1 MPVIPAA
8 IPLIDRF
15 TDIADQAPR
24 QVAFVVADPD
34 GSERSRTF
42 GEIRAEYGEFTARLA
57 AAGVADGDVVVLA
70 IENHIVYYSLV
81 FAAWHA
87 GAAVLPISPYLDRSD
102 QDALLDVVA
111 TRLGR
116 PVLVDTVAHARHD
129 TVVVDATGGFDV
141 VPAAAA
147 ASTGQ
152 RRGPVDADR
161 THLYMTSGGATGLP
175 KVMRFKLSWAGKRD
189 MPYRSA
195 GLADPSGRSSGTATR
210 LICGSLYHTGNF
222 APSTHVMLTG
232 SAVIT
237 MSDFDPGLVCTLL
250 RRHEVFS
257 MGITP
262 GHMMSV
268 LATPDL
274 DRAAFDRLTRVSHG
288 AAPCPGW
295 VKRGWIDLVGP
306 KRLFEVYY
314 SSELSG
320 AGRPMVVDGE
330 QWLRKPGTV
339 GKATDVRI
347 LDADGRDVPVGEI
360 GEIFVRLDYGAANS
374 YVGDR
379 ELRRAPDD
387 PAYVSVADLGW
398 LDEDGYLF
406 LADRMSETI
415 DIGSVTV
422 YPSRVEEVI
431 GDDPEVADVAVVGL
445 WTEDGRPYLHAL
457 VQPVPGAGLSPT
469 AVRQL
474 CRAALTEAE
483 VPETVQFT
491 AVLPRTAEGKMR
503 RSVLRDMTSRD
514 GASRDLTGQA

>member
-8 IPLIDRF
+8 KPLLDRL

-24 QVAFVVADPD
+24 QLAFVVADP
-34 GSERSRTF
+34 GGGERSRTF
-42 GEIRAEYGEFTARLA
+42 AEIRSESGEFAARLA
-57 AAGVADGDVVVLA
+57 AAGVTGGDVVVVA
-70 IENHIVYYSLV
+70 VENHIVYYSLV
-81 FAAWHA
+81 FAAWRA
-87 GAAVLPISPYLDRSD
+87 GAAVLPISPYLDPGDR
-102 QDALLDVVA
+102 DALLDVVA
-111 TRLGR
+111 AKLGR
-116 PVLVDTVAHARHD
+116 PVLVDTAAHPRYD
-129 TVVVDATGGFDV
+129 TVVLDPADRFDV

-147 ASTGQ
+147 PDGH
-152 RRGPVDADR
+152 RRGPAGDDATAADR
-161 THLYMTSGGATGLP
+161 PHLYMTSGGSTGLP

-195 GLADPSGRSSGTATR
+195 GLADPSGRRSGTATR
-210 LICGSLYHTGNF
+210 LVCGSLYHTGNF
-222 APSTHVMLTG
+222 APSTHVLLTG

-237 MSDFDPGLVCTLL
+237 MSDFDPGLVCALL
-250 RRHEVFS
+250 RRHEVYS

-262 GHMMSV
+262 GHMMGM
-268 LATPDL
+268 LAAADL
-274 DRAAFDRLTRVSHG
+274 DRGAFDRLTRVSHG

-339 GKATDVRI
+339 GQATDVRI
-347 LDADGRDVPVGEI
+347 LDADGRDVPAGVI
-360 GEIFVRLDYGAANS
+360 GEIFVRLSYGAANG

-398 LDEDGYLF
+398 LDEDGFLF

-431 GDDPEVADVAVVGL
+431 GDHPDVADVAVVGL

-457 VQPVPGAGLSPT
+457 VQPVPTAQLSAT

-474 CRAALTEAE
+474 CRSALTEAE

-514 GASRDLTGQA
+514 G